1 MTKLDKVINEQKTT
15 IKKLKE
21 KLAKESSSAK
31 SDINSCKEL
40 NK

>member
-21 KLAKESSSAK
+21 KLAKEASSAK
-31 SDINSCKEL
+31 SDINNCKEL